1 MWNRALANL
10 IFASGIAHTMA
21 EIQSN
26 WISLSRDLEFKPQD
40 QETSSSMLR
49 SVQERFLGYSDVVVD
64 GTETMYDQYAQ
75 AWRFLGAYIDCGAVE
90 QQRRYLEEGQQAC
103 QRYLL
108 WAAVR

>member
-1 MWNRALANL
+1 
-10 IFASGIAHTMA
+10 MA